1 MNKRKIG
8 ALLCGIFIA
17 NFIGSSATIT
27 VKAKDKVDDFKEEYV
42 NLALEKDIKVSSLE
56 SANSWKG
63 DKTVDGDYITEDS
76 RWSSGEV
83 TSTNPQWLA
92 VDLGDEYVIDHLN
105 IRWQNFAYATE
116 FKIQKSSDNKNWTD
130 ITVILTNPLGKN
142 EEDRNKV
149 NRIDLEKEETA
160 RYIRVLITKKNQW
173 KSVSIREFEVMG
185 YKLFKGNVAEG
196 KETKA
201 SAVEN
206 NNSNWGANKVV
217 DGDKTSDDSRWSS
230 PSMPV
235 IPTDDSHQ
243 WVYIDFG
250 KNLDIES
257 AKIHWYKKAFAEDY
271 SIEVSDDG
279 KKWREVKKVTHDS
292 GNDMNMVDEIN
303 FDNKENARY
312 LRVYIRERNA
322 NAYNNVS
329 IREIEVLGEEKI
341 VPDFTPSLEQIANGI
356 TSLPE
361 VTISDEMIKLP
372 EVPEG
377 FGIELKGSEFENV
390 ITHGGEIT
398 DSNIVDRDVSLL
410 FEIYK
415 EDEPEKTVEKSLT
428 LTVPEKTSLNEE
440 FFPKVDNGNKEPKV
454 IPSLQEWYGLEGN
467 FNLTEGSRILI
478 NDKNNVD
485 LMKVAKLFNESL
497 KDFKGIELEIVEVS
511 SDESVKEGDIYIE
524 SQLEDKYEVGKEG
537 YFTQVQ
543 DSIKIYSSYYT
554 GALYGT
560 TTLLQILW
568 QDENHSSIPCGVI
581 RDFPKYEVRG
591 AMLDVARMPMRM
603 EFLEDYSKILS
614 WYKINEFHIHLNDN
628 QWAPQGT
635 NFNKPE
641 NWDSVYNAF
650 RLESKNHPGL
660 KPSNDDLNDPYY
672 TQEEFVNLQKDAMNR
687 GMEVVPEIDTPAHS
701 LPFTKYNREK
711 GTPINS
717 EKYWF
722 DHIDIDNPEGAKF
735 IKGLFDEFLDEEN
748 PIFLGDTVHLG
759 IDEYDTRV
767 GDKFRKY
774 AADMSQYLI
783 DKGKTPRVWGSLK
796 PFGGETML
804 PKDTIIDVWS
814 LGWEDPK
821 AIIDEGYKLV
831 NVPQPYTYITP
842 SRWHKDFM
850 DTQYVYNN
858 WEPIQFNGNTS
869 LPLGEPNLLGGKM
882 AIWGDESMEGIV
894 EMDLHERLLPAV
906 ATIGEKTWRGNRED
920 KDYTEFMKTFNS
932 LDEGPNTEVSREVE
946 SKSDIVL
953 EYDFKTSDG
962 RDASGNSY
970 DGTIKN
976 GEVKEEES
984 NKYLG
989 LNGETVIETPLKAI
1003 TYPYTVSFD
1012 LKVEE
1017 LGNIMNIFS
1026 GYEGE
1031 LKVLEDGTLSI
1042 RRSFYEQNF
1051 DYKLQKDKWTNITL
1065 VGTFENL
1072 ALYVDG
1078 KFVQQLHS
1086 YRKHDNSIVSGQEFY
1101 TTFVLPLEKIGE
1113 RLKGGIDNIKLY
1125 NRVLSDEVIGGEKNS
1140 KVNLACGKDAYS
1152 SSNDLLYTNE
1162 WRAIDGNIKNEGSKW
1177 VSKNSD
1183 NQWLMVDLGKVT
1195 DINEVLVRWNNPAS
1209 EFSIEISE
1217 DGENWS
1223 KISSVTNNLENI
1235 NSIEFGKEKARYV
1248 RVNCTKRTNNSPYS
1262 ILELEV
1268 YGEQEKADSLQGDFN
1283 ENGKVDLGDL
1293 ALASK
1298 YYGKEKEEWD
1308 LDGDKIIGEYEINF
1322 ISEKVLG

>member
-1 MNKRKIG
+1 MNKKKIG

-27 VKAKDKVDDFKEEYV
+27 VKAKDKVNDLREEYV
-42 NLALEKDIKVSSLE
+42 NLALEKDVKVSGLE
-56 SANSWKG
+56 STNSWKG
-63 DKTVDGDYITEDS
+63 DKAVDGDYITEDS

-116 FKIQKSSDNKNWTD
+116 FKIQKSSDNENWTD
-130 ITVILTNPLGKN
+130 ITGTLTNPLGKN
-142 EEDRNKV
+142 EADRNKV
-149 NRIDLEKEETA
+149 NRIDLEKEETT

-173 KSVSIREFEVMG
+173 NSVSIREFEVMG

-206 NNSNWGANKVV
+206 NTNWGANKVV

-230 PSMPV
+230 PTMPV
-235 IPTDDSHQ
+235 TPNNDSHQ

-279 KKWREVKKVTHDS
+279 KEWREVKKVTHYS
-292 GNDMNMVDEIN
+292 GNNMNMIDEIN
-303 FDNKENARY
+303 FDNKEKARY

-329 IREIEVLGEEKI
+329 IREIEVWGEEKI

-377 FGIELKGSEFENV
+377 FGIKLKGSEFENV

-440 FFPKVDNGNKEPKV
+440 FFPKVDNGNGEPKV

-478 NDKNNVD
+478 NDKNNVN

-581 RDFPKYEVRG
+581 RDFPKYEIRG

-641 NWDSVYNAF
+641 NWDSVYSAF

-821 AIIDEGYKLV
+821 ARIDEGYKLV

-858 WEPIQFNGNTS
+858 WEPVQFNGNTS

-920 KDYTEFMKTFNS
+920 KDYTEFMKTFNF

-962 RDASGNSY
+962 RDTSGNAY

-976 GEVKEEES
+976 GEFKEEEA
-984 NKYLG
+984 NKYLS

-1017 LGNIMNIFS
+1017 LGNVMNIFS

-1051 DYKLQKDKWTNITL
+1051 DYKIQKDKWTNITL

-1078 KFVQQLHS
+1078 EFVQQLHS
-1086 YRKHDNSIVSGQEFY
+1086 NRKHDNSIVSGQEFY

-1113 RLKGGIDNIKLY
+1113 GLKGGIDNIKLY
-1125 NRVLSDEVIGGEKNS
+1125 NRVLSDEAIGGEKNS

-1162 WRAIDGNIKNEGSKW
+1162 WRATDGNIKNEGSKW

-1217 DGENWS
+1217 DGENWN
-1223 KISSVTNNLENI
+1223 KISSVTNNLEKI
-1235 NSIEFGKEKARYV
+1235 NSIEFGNEKARYV
-1248 RVNCTKRTNNSPYS
+1248 RVNCIKRTNNSPYS

-1268 YGEQEKADSLQGDFN
+1268 YGEQKKVESLQGDFN
-1283 ENGKVDLGDL
+1283 ENGNVDLGDL

-1308 LDGDKIIGEYEINF
+1308 LDGDKVIGEYEINF
-1322 ISEKVLG
+1322 ISERVLD

>member
-17 NFIGSSATIT
+17 NFIGSSVTIT

-42 NLALEKDIKVSSLE
+42 NLALEKDVKVSGLE

-63 DKTVDGDYITEDS
+63 DKAVDGDYITEDS

-116 FKIQKSSDNKNWTD
+116 FKVQKSSDNKNWTD
-130 ITVILTNPLGKN
+130 ITGILTNPLGKN
-142 EEDRNKV
+142 EADRNKV
-149 NRIDLEKEETA
+149 NRIDLENEETA

-230 PSMPV
+230 PTMPV
-235 IPTDDSHQ
+235 TPNNDSHQ

-279 KKWREVKKVTHDS
+279 KEWREVKKVTHDS
-292 GNDMNMVDEIN
+292 GNNMNMVDEIN

-361 VTISDEMIKLP
+361 VTVSDDMIKLP

-377 FGIELKGSEFENV
+377 FGIKLKGSEFENV

-428 LTVPEKTSLNEE
+428 LNVPEKTSLNDE

-454 IPSLQEWYGLEGN
+454 IPSLQEWYGLEGD

-485 LMKVAKLFNESL
+485 LMKVAKLFNESI

-660 KPSNDDLNDPYY
+660 KPSNDELNDPYY
-672 TQEEFVNLQKDAMNR
+672 TQEEFVNLQRDAMNR

-711 GTPINS
+711 ETPINS

-748 PIFLGDTVHLG
+748 PVFLGDTVHLG

-796 PFGGETML
+796 PFNGETML

-821 AIIDEGYKLV
+821 ARIDEGYKLV

-850 DTQYVYNN
+850 NTQYVYNN
-858 WEPIQFNGNTS
+858 WEPVQFDGNTS

-953 EYDFKTSDG
+953 EYYFKTSDG
-962 RDASGNSY
+962 RDTSGNAY
-970 DGTIKN
+970 NGTIKN
-976 GEVKEEES
+976 GEFKEEEA
-984 NKYLG
+984 NKYLS
-989 LNGETVIETPLKAI
+989 LNGETVLETPLKAI

-1017 LGNIMNIFS
+1017 LGNVMNIFS

-1078 KFVQQLHS
+1078 EFVQQLHS
-1086 YRKHDNSIVSGQEFY
+1086 NRKHDNSIVSGQEFY

-1113 RLKGGIDNIKLY
+1113 GLKGGIDNIKLY
-1125 NRVLSDEVIGGEKNS
+1125 NRVLSDEAIGGEKNS

-1162 WRAIDGNIKNEGSKW
+1162 WRATDGNIKNEGSKW

-1195 DINEVLVRWNNPAS
+1195 DINEVLVRWSNPAS

-1217 DGENWS
+1217 DGENWN
-1223 KISSVTNNLENI
+1223 KISSVTNNLEKI
-1235 NSIEFGKEKARYV
+1235 NSIEFGNEKARYV
-1248 RVNCTKRTNNSPYS
+1248 RVNCIKRTNNSPYS

-1268 YGEQEKADSLQGDFN
+1268 YGEQKKVESLQGDFN
-1283 ENGKVDLGDL
+1283 ENGNVDLGDL

-1308 LDGDKIIGEYEINF
+1308 LDGDKVIGEYEINF
-1322 ISEKVLG
+1322 ISERVLD

>member
-1 MNKRKIG
+1 MNKKKIG

-27 VKAKDKVDDFKEEYV
+27 VKAKDKVDDLKEEYV
-42 NLALEKDIKVSSLE
+42 NLALEKDVKVSGLE
-56 SANSWKG
+56 STNSWKG
-63 DKTVDGDYITEDS
+63 DKAVDGDYITEDS

-83 TSTNPQWLA
+83 TSTNSQWLS

-116 FKIQKSSDNKNWTD
+116 FKIQKSSDNENWTD
-130 ITVILTNPLGKN
+130 ITGTLTNPLGKN
-142 EEDRNKV
+142 EADRNKV
-149 NRIDLEKEETA
+149 NRIDLEKEETT

-173 KSVSIREFEVMG
+173 NSVSIREFEVMG

-206 NNSNWGANKVV
+206 NNTNWGANKVV

-230 PSMPV
+230 PTMPV
-235 IPTDDSHQ
+235 IPNNDSHQ

-279 KKWREVKKVTHDS
+279 KEWREIKKVTHDS
-292 GNDMNMVDEIN
+292 GNDMNIVDEIL

-329 IREIEVLGEEKI
+329 IREIEVWGEEKI

-377 FGIELKGSEFENV
+377 FGIKLKGSEFENV

-440 FFPKVDNGNKEPKV
+440 FFPKVDNGNGEPKV

-467 FNLTEGSRILI
+467 FNLTERSRILI

-581 RDFPKYEVRG
+581 RDFPKYEIRG

-641 NWDSVYNAF
+641 NWDSVYSAF

-821 AIIDEGYKLV
+821 ARIDEGYKLV

-858 WEPIQFNGNTS
+858 WEPVQFNGNTS

-962 RDASGNSY
+962 RDTSGNAY

-976 GEVKEEES
+976 GEFKEEEA
-984 NKYLG
+984 NKYLS

-1017 LGNIMNIFS
+1017 LGNVMNIFS

-1078 KFVQQLHS
+1078 EFVQQLHS
-1086 YRKHDNSIVSGQEFY
+1086 NRKHDNSIVSGQEFY

-1113 RLKGGIDNIKLY
+1113 GLKGGIDNIKLY
-1125 NRVLSDEVIGGEKNS
+1125 NRVLSDEAIGGEKNS

-1162 WRAIDGNIKNEGSKW
+1162 WRATDGNIKNEGSKW

-1195 DINEVLVRWNNPAS
+1195 DINEVLVRWSNPAS

-1217 DGENWS
+1217 DGENWN
-1223 KISSVTNNLENI
+1223 KISSVTNNLEKI
-1235 NSIEFGKEKARYV
+1235 NSIEFGNEKARYV
-1248 RVNCTKRTNNSPYS
+1248 RVNCIKRTNNSPYS

-1268 YGEQEKADSLQGDFN
+1268 YGEQEKADSLLGDFN

-1308 LDGDKIIGEYEINF
+1308 LDGDKVIGEYEINF
-1322 ISEKVLG
+1322 ISERVLD

>member
-1 MNKRKIG
+1 
-8 ALLCGIFIA
+8 
-17 NFIGSSATIT
+17 
-27 VKAKDKVDDFKEEYV
+27 
-42 NLALEKDIKVSSLE
+42 
-56 SANSWKG
+56 
-63 DKTVDGDYITEDS
+63 
-76 RWSSGEV
+76 
-83 TSTNPQWLA
+83 
-92 VDLGDEYVIDHLN
+92 
-105 IRWQNFAYATE
+105 
-116 FKIQKSSDNKNWTD
+116 
-130 ITVILTNPLGKN
+130 
-142 EEDRNKV
+142 
-149 NRIDLEKEETA
+149 
-160 RYIRVLITKKNQW
+160 
-173 KSVSIREFEVMG
+173 
-185 YKLFKGNVAEG
+185 
-196 KETKA
+196 
-201 SAVEN
+201 
-206 NNSNWGANKVV
+206 
-217 DGDKTSDDSRWSS
+217 
-230 PSMPV
+230 
-235 IPTDDSHQ
+235 
-243 WVYIDFG
+243 
-250 KNLDIES
+250 
-257 AKIHWYKKAFAEDY
+257 
-271 SIEVSDDG
+271 
-279 KKWREVKKVTHDS
+279 
-292 GNDMNMVDEIN
+292 
-303 FDNKENARY
+303 
-312 LRVYIRERNA
+312 
-322 NAYNNVS
+322 
-329 IREIEVLGEEKI
+329 
-341 VPDFTPSLEQIANGI
+341 
-356 TSLPE
+356 
-361 VTISDEMIKLP
+361 
-372 EVPEG
+372 
-377 FGIELKGSEFENV
+377 
-390 ITHGGEIT
+390 
-398 DSNIVDRDVSLL
+398 
-410 FEIYK
+410 
-415 EDEPEKTVEKSLT
+415 
-428 LTVPEKTSLNEE
+428 
-440 FFPKVDNGNKEPKV
+440 
-454 IPSLQEWYGLEGN
+454 
-467 FNLTEGSRILI
+467 
-478 NDKNNVD
+478 
-485 LMKVAKLFNESL
+485 
-497 KDFKGIELEIVEVS
+497 
-511 SDESVKEGDIYIE
+511 
-524 SQLEDKYEVGKEG
+524 
-537 YFTQVQ
+537 
-543 DSIKIYSSYYT
+543 
-554 GALYGT
+554 
-560 TTLLQILW
+560 
-568 QDENHSSIPCGVI
+568 
-581 RDFPKYEVRG
+581 
-591 AMLDVARMPMRM
+591 
-603 EFLEDYSKILS
+603 
-614 WYKINEFHIHLNDN
+614 
-628 QWAPQGT
+628 
-635 NFNKPE
+635 
-641 NWDSVYNAF
+641 
-650 RLESKNHPGL
+650 
-660 KPSNDDLNDPYY
+660 
-672 TQEEFVNLQKDAMNR
+672 
-687 GMEVVPEIDTPAHS
+687 
-701 LPFTKYNREK
+701 
-711 GTPINS
+711 
-717 EKYWF
+717 
-722 DHIDIDNPEGAKF
+722 
-735 IKGLFDEFLDEEN
+735 
-748 PIFLGDTVHLG
+748 
-759 IDEYDTRV
+759 
-767 GDKFRKY
+767 
-774 AADMSQYLI
+774 
-783 DKGKTPRVWGSLK
+783 
-796 PFGGETML
+796 
-804 PKDTIIDVWS
+804 
-814 LGWEDPK
+814 
-821 AIIDEGYKLV
+821 
-831 NVPQPYTYITP
+831 
-842 SRWHKDFM
+842 
-850 DTQYVYNN
+850 
-858 WEPIQFNGNTS
+858 
-869 LPLGEPNLLGGKM
+869 
-882 AIWGDESMEGIV
+882 
-894 EMDLHERLLPAV
+894 MDLHERLLPAV

-1113 RLKGGIDNIKLY
+1113 GLKGGIDNIKLY

-1248 RVNCTKRTNNSPYS
+1248 RVNCTKRTNNSQYS

>member
-1 MNKRKIG
+1 MNKKKIG

-27 VKAKDKVDDFKEEYV
+27 VKAKDKVDDLREEYV
-42 NLALEKDIKVSSLE
+42 NLALEKDVKVSGLE
-56 SANSWKG
+56 STNSWKG
-63 DKTVDGDYITEDS
+63 DKAVDGDYITEDS

-83 TSTNPQWLA
+83 TSTNPQWLS

-116 FKIQKSSDNKNWTD
+116 FKIQKSSDNENWTD
-130 ITVILTNPLGKN
+130 ITGTLTNPLGKN
-142 EEDRNKV
+142 EADRNKV
-149 NRIDLEKEETA
+149 NRIDLEKEETT

-173 KSVSIREFEVMG
+173 NSVSIREFEVMG

-206 NNSNWGANKVV
+206 NNTNWGANKVV

-230 PSMPV
+230 PTMPV
-235 IPTDDSHQ
+235 TPNNDSHQ

-279 KKWREVKKVTHDS
+279 KEWREVKKVTHNS
-292 GNDMNMVDEIN
+292 GNNMNMIDEIN

-329 IREIEVLGEEKI
+329 IREIEVWGEEKI

-377 FGIELKGSEFENV
+377 FGIKLKGSEFENV

-440 FFPKVDNGNKEPKV
+440 FFPKVDNGNGEPKV

-467 FNLTEGSRILI
+467 FNLTERSRILI

-581 RDFPKYEVRG
+581 RDFPKYEIRG

-641 NWDSVYNAF
+641 NWDSVYSAF

-748 PIFLGDTVHLG
+748 PIFLGDIVHLG

-821 AIIDEGYKLV
+821 ARIDEGYKLV

-858 WEPIQFNGNTS
+858 WEPVQFNGNTS

-962 RDASGNSY
+962 RDTSGNAY

-976 GEVKEEES
+976 GEFKEEEA
-984 NKYLG
+984 NKYLS

-1017 LGNIMNIFS
+1017 LGNVMNIFS

-1051 DYKLQKDKWTNITL
+1051 DYKIQKDKWTNITL

-1078 KFVQQLHS
+1078 EFVQQLHS
-1086 YRKHDNSIVSGQEFY
+1086 YRKHDNSIISGQEFY
-1101 TTFVLPLEKIGE
+1101 ITFVLPLEKIGE
-1113 RLKGGIDNIKLY
+1113 GLKGGIDNIKLY
-1125 NRVLSDEVIGGEKNS
+1125 NRVLSDEAIGGEKNS

-1162 WRAIDGNIKNEGSKW
+1162 WRATDGNIKNEGSKW

-1217 DGENWS
+1217 DGENWN
-1223 KISSVTNNLENI
+1223 KISSVTNNLEKI
-1235 NSIEFGKEKARYV
+1235 NSIEFGNEKARYV
-1248 RVNCTKRTNNSPYS
+1248 RVNCIKRTNNSPYS

-1268 YGEQEKADSLQGDFN
+1268 YGEQKKVESLQGDFN
-1283 ENGKVDLGDL
+1283 ENGNVDLGDL

-1308 LDGDKIIGEYEINF
+1308 LDGDKVIGEYEINF
-1322 ISEKVLG
+1322 ISERVLD

>member
-1 MNKRKIG
+1 MNKKKIG

-27 VKAKDKVDDFKEEYV
+27 VKAKDKVDDLKEEYV
-42 NLALEKDIKVSSLE
+42 NLALEKDVKVSDLE

-63 DKTVDGDYITEDS
+63 DKAVDGDYITEDS
-76 RWSSGEV
+76 RWSSGTV
-83 TSTNPQWLA
+83 TSTNPQWLS

-116 FKIQKSSDNKNWTD
+116 FKIQKSSDNENWTD
-130 ITVILTNPLGKN
+130 ITGTLTNPLGKN
-142 EEDRNKV
+142 EADRNKV
-149 NRIDLEKEETA
+149 NRIDLEKEETT

-173 KSVSIREFEVMG
+173 NSVSIREFEVMG

-206 NNSNWGANKVV
+206 NNTNWGANKVV

-230 PSMPV
+230 PTMPV
-235 IPTDDSHQ
+235 TPNNDSHQ

-279 KKWREVKKVTHDS
+279 KEWREVKKVTHDS
-292 GNDMNMVDEIN
+292 GNNMNMVDEIN

-377 FGIELKGSEFENV
+377 FGIKLKGSEFENV

-440 FFPKVDNGNKEPKV
+440 FFPKVDNGNGEPKV

-478 NDKNNVD
+478 NDKNNVN

-581 RDFPKYEVRG
+581 RDFPKYEIRG

-641 NWDSVYNAF
+641 NWDSVYSAF

-821 AIIDEGYKLV
+821 ARIDEGYKLV

-858 WEPIQFNGNTS
+858 WEPVQFNGNTS

-962 RDASGNSY
+962 RDTSGNAY

-976 GEVKEEES
+976 GEFKEEEA
-984 NKYLG
+984 NKYLS

-1017 LGNIMNIFS
+1017 LGNVMNIFS

-1078 KFVQQLHS
+1078 EFVQQLHS
-1086 YRKHDNSIVSGQEFY
+1086 NRKHDNSIVSGQEFY

-1113 RLKGGIDNIKLY
+1113 GLKGGIDNIKLY
-1125 NRVLSDEVIGGEKNS
+1125 NRVLSDEAIGGEKNS

-1162 WRAIDGNIKNEGSKW
+1162 WRATDGNIKNEGSKW

-1195 DINEVLVRWNNPAS
+1195 DINEVLVRWSNPAS

-1217 DGENWS
+1217 DGENWN
-1223 KISSVTNNLENI
+1223 KISSVTNNLEKI
-1235 NSIEFGKEKARYV
+1235 NSIEFGNEKARYV
-1248 RVNCTKRTNNSPYS
+1248 RVNCIKRTNNSPYS

-1268 YGEQEKADSLQGDFN
+1268 YGEQKKVESLQGDFN
-1283 ENGKVDLGDL
+1283 ENGNVDLGDL

-1308 LDGDKIIGEYEINF
+1308 LDGDKVIGEYEINF
-1322 ISEKVLG
+1322 ISERVLD

>member
-1 MNKRKIG
+1 
-8 ALLCGIFIA
+8 
-17 NFIGSSATIT
+17 
-27 VKAKDKVDDFKEEYV
+27 
-42 NLALEKDIKVSSLE
+42 
-56 SANSWKG
+56 
-63 DKTVDGDYITEDS
+63 
-76 RWSSGEV
+76 
-83 TSTNPQWLA
+83 
-92 VDLGDEYVIDHLN
+92 
-105 IRWQNFAYATE
+105 
-116 FKIQKSSDNKNWTD
+116 
-130 ITVILTNPLGKN
+130 
-142 EEDRNKV
+142 
-149 NRIDLEKEETA
+149 
-160 RYIRVLITKKNQW
+160 
-173 KSVSIREFEVMG
+173 
-185 YKLFKGNVAEG
+185 
-196 KETKA
+196 
-201 SAVEN
+201 
-206 NNSNWGANKVV
+206 
-217 DGDKTSDDSRWSS
+217 
-230 PSMPV
+230 
-235 IPTDDSHQ
+235 
-243 WVYIDFG
+243 
-250 KNLDIES
+250 
-257 AKIHWYKKAFAEDY
+257 
-271 SIEVSDDG
+271 
-279 KKWREVKKVTHDS
+279 
-292 GNDMNMVDEIN
+292 
-303 FDNKENARY
+303 
-312 LRVYIRERNA
+312 
-322 NAYNNVS
+322 
-329 IREIEVLGEEKI
+329 
-341 VPDFTPSLEQIANGI
+341 
-356 TSLPE
+356 
-361 VTISDEMIKLP
+361 
-372 EVPEG
+372 
-377 FGIELKGSEFENV
+377 
-390 ITHGGEIT
+390 
-398 DSNIVDRDVSLL
+398 
-410 FEIYK
+410 
-415 EDEPEKTVEKSLT
+415 
-428 LTVPEKTSLNEE
+428 
-440 FFPKVDNGNKEPKV
+440 
-454 IPSLQEWYGLEGN
+454 
-467 FNLTEGSRILI
+467 
-478 NDKNNVD
+478 
-485 LMKVAKLFNESL
+485 
-497 KDFKGIELEIVEVS
+497 
-511 SDESVKEGDIYIE
+511 
-524 SQLEDKYEVGKEG
+524 
-537 YFTQVQ
+537 
-543 DSIKIYSSYYT
+543 
-554 GALYGT
+554 
-560 TTLLQILW
+560 
-568 QDENHSSIPCGVI
+568 
-581 RDFPKYEVRG
+581 
-591 AMLDVARMPMRM
+591 
-603 EFLEDYSKILS
+603 
-614 WYKINEFHIHLNDN
+614 
-628 QWAPQGT
+628 
-635 NFNKPE
+635 
-641 NWDSVYNAF
+641 
-650 RLESKNHPGL
+650 
-660 KPSNDDLNDPYY
+660 
-672 TQEEFVNLQKDAMNR
+672 
-687 GMEVVPEIDTPAHS
+687 
-701 LPFTKYNREK
+701 
-711 GTPINS
+711 
-717 EKYWF
+717 
-722 DHIDIDNPEGAKF
+722 
-735 IKGLFDEFLDEEN
+735 
-748 PIFLGDTVHLG
+748 
-759 IDEYDTRV
+759 
-767 GDKFRKY
+767 
-774 AADMSQYLI
+774 
-783 DKGKTPRVWGSLK
+783 
-796 PFGGETML
+796 ML

-821 AIIDEGYKLV
+821 ARINEGYKLV

-858 WEPIQFNGNTS
+858 WEPVQFNGNTS

-946 SKSDIVL
+946 SKSDVVL

-962 RDASGNSY
+962 LDASGNSY

-1017 LGNIMNIFS
+1017 LGNVMNIFS

-1113 RLKGGIDNIKLY
+1113 GLKGGIDNIKLY
-1125 NRVLSDEVIGGEKNS
+1125 NRVLSDEAIGGEKNS

-1162 WRAIDGNIKNEGSKW
+1162 WRAVDGNIKNEGSKW

-1283 ENGKVDLGDL
+1283 ENGKIDLGDL

-1308 LDGDKIIGEYEINF
+1308 LEGDKVIGEYEINF
-1322 ISEKVLG
+1322 ISERVLG

>member
-1 MNKRKIG
+1 MNKKRLG
-8 ALLCGIFIA
+8 AILCGIFIA
-17 NFIGSSATIT
+17 NFIGSSITIS
-27 VKAKDKVDDFKEEYV
+27 VKANEKIDILNEEYV
-42 NLALEKDIKVSSLE
+42 NLALGKDVNASGLEVSD
-56 SANSWKG
+56 NWKG
-63 DKTVDGDYITEDS
+63 DKAVDGDYITEDS
-76 RWSSGEV
+76 RWSSGEI
-83 TSTNPQWLA
+83 TSTNPQWLT
-92 VDLGDEYVIDHLN
+92 VDLGDEYVIDHIN

-116 FKIQKSSDNKNWTD
+116 FKIQKSLDNEKWSD
-130 ITVILTNPLGKN
+130 ITENLTNPLGKN
-142 EEDRNKV
+142 EVDKNKI
-149 NRIDLEKEETA
+149 NTIDLKDEEIA
-160 RYIRVLITKKNQW
+160 RYVRIFITKRNQW
-173 KSVSIREFEVMG
+173 KSVSIREFEIMG
-185 YKLFKGNVAEG
+185 YKIFKGNVAKG
-196 KETKA
+196 KEVKA

-206 NNSNWGANKVV
+206 NNTNWIANKVV
-217 DGDKTSDDSRWSS
+217 DGDKESDDSRWAS

-235 IPTDDSHQ
+235 NSTDDSHH
-243 WVYIDFG
+243 WVNIDFG

-257 AKIHWYKKAFAEDY
+257 TKIYWYKKAFAEDY

-279 KKWREVKKVTHDS
+279 ESWREVKRVNHNS
-292 GNDMNMVDEIN
+292 GNNMNMIDEIV
-303 FDNKENARY
+303 FDNKESARY
-312 LRVYIRERNA
+312 LRVYIRKRNA

-329 IREIEVLGEEKI
+329 IREIEVFGEEKI
-341 VPDFTPSLEQIANGI
+341 VPDFGPSLEEVANEI

-361 VTISDEMIKLP
+361 VTISDDTIKLP
-372 EVPEG
+372 EVPNG
-377 FGIELKGSEFENV
+377 FGIKLKGSEFENV
-390 ITHGGEIT
+390 ITHEGDIT

-415 EDEPEKTVEKSLT
+415 DGNQEKTIEKSLI
-428 LTVPEKTSLNEE
+428 LNVPEKTSLNEE
-440 FFPKVDNGNKEPKV
+440 LFPNVENNNKEPNV
-454 IPSLQEWYGLEGN
+454 IPSLQEWHGLEGD
-467 FNLTEGSRILI
+467 FTLTEESRILI
-478 NDKNNVD
+478 NDKNNVN
-485 LMKVAKLFNESL
+485 LMKVAMQFNESL
-497 KDFKGIELEIVEVS
+497 KDFNGIQLDIVEVE
-511 SDESVKEGDIYIE
+511 SDKDVKDGDIYIE
-524 SQLEDKYEVGKEG
+524 SQLEDQYEVGKEG

-581 RDFPKYEVRG
+581 RDFPKYEIRG
-591 AMLDVARMPMRM
+591 AMLDVARIPMRM
-603 EFLEDYSKILS
+603 EFLEDYTKILS

-660 KPSNDDLNDPYY
+660 KPSNNDLNDPYY
-672 TQEEFVNLQKDAMNR
+672 TQDEFLNLQLNAMDR

-711 GTPINS
+711 ETPINS
-717 EKYWF
+717 ENYWF
-722 DHIDIDNPEGAKF
+722 DHIDIDNPEGANF
-735 IKGLFDEFLDEEN
+735 IKGLFDEFLNKEN
-748 PIFLGDTVHLG
+748 PVFLGDTIHLG

-774 AADMSQYLI
+774 AANMSQYLI
-783 DKGKTPRVWGSLK
+783 DNGKIPRVWGSLK
-796 PFGGETML
+796 PFSGETTL
-804 PKDTIIDVWS
+804 PKETIIDVWS

-821 AIIDEGYKLV
+821 ARIDEGYKLV

-858 WEPIQFNGNTS
+858 WEPVQFNGNVS

-882 AIWGDESMEGIV
+882 ALWGDESMEGIV

-906 ATIGEKTWRGNRED
+906 ATISEKTWRGNRED
-920 KDYTEFMKTFNS
+920 RDYTEFMQTFNS
-932 LDEGPNTEVSREVE
+932 LDEGPNTEVSREVR
-946 SKSDIVL
+946 SNSDLVL
-953 EYDFKTSDG
+953 NYDFEELNAKDN
-962 RDASGNSY
+962 SGNSY
-970 DGTIKN
+970 DGIIKK
-976 GEVKEEES
+976 GEFKSGNS

-1012 LKVEE
+1012 INVEK
-1017 LGNIMNIFS
+1017 LGNAMNIFS

-1051 DYKLQKDKWTNITL
+1051 NYKLKENKWTNITL

-1072 ALYVDG
+1072 ALYIDG
-1078 KFVQQLHS
+1078 KFIEQLHS
-1086 YRKHDNSIVSGQEFY
+1086 YRKHDNSIISGQEFY

-1113 RLKGGIDNIKLY
+1113 GLNGGIDNIKLY
-1125 NRVLSDEVIGGEKNS
+1125 NRVLSDESIGGEKES

-1162 WRAIDGNIKNEGSKW
+1162 WRATDGNIKNEGSKW

-1183 NQWLMVDLGKVT
+1183 NQWLMVDLGKPT
-1195 DINEVLVRWNNPAS
+1195 NINEVSIIWSNPAS
-1209 EFSIEISE
+1209 DFSIEISE
-1217 DGENWS
+1217 DGESWN
-1223 KISSVTNNLENI
+1223 KVSSTTNNLQKITN
-1235 NSIEFGKEKARYV
+1235 IEFGSEKARYV
-1248 RVNCTKRTNNSPYS
+1248 RLNCLRRTNNSAYS
-1262 ILELEV
+1262 VIEIQV
-1268 YGEQEKADSLQGDFN
+1268 FGEEKSNILQGDFN
-1283 ENGKVDLGDL
+1283 ENGIIDLGDL

-1298 YYGKEKEEWD
+1298 YFGKEKEEWD
-1308 LDGDKIIGEYEINF
+1308 IDGDKLISEYEINF

>member
-1 MNKRKIG
+1 MNKKKIG

-27 VKAKDKVDDFKEEYV
+27 VKAKDKVDDLREEYV
-42 NLALEKDIKVSSLE
+42 NLALEKDVKVSGLE
-56 SANSWKG
+56 STNSWKG
-63 DKTVDGDYITEDS
+63 DKAVDGDYITEDS

-83 TSTNPQWLA
+83 TSTNPQWLS
-92 VDLGDEYVIDHLN
+92 VDLGEEYVIDHLN

-116 FKIQKSSDNKNWTD
+116 FKIQKSSDNENWTD
-130 ITVILTNPLGKN
+130 ITGTLTNPLGKN
-142 EEDRNKV
+142 EADRNKV
-149 NRIDLEKEETA
+149 NRIDLEKEETT

-173 KSVSIREFEVMG
+173 NSVSIREFEVMG

-206 NNSNWGANKVV
+206 NNTNWGANKVV

-230 PSMPV
+230 PTMPV
-235 IPTDDSHQ
+235 TPNNDSHQ

-279 KKWREVKKVTHDS
+279 KEWREVKKVTHNS
-292 GNDMNMVDEIN
+292 GNNMNMIDEIN

-329 IREIEVLGEEKI
+329 IREIEVWGEEKI

-377 FGIELKGSEFENV
+377 FGIKLKGSEFENV

-428 LTVPEKTSLNEE
+428 LTVPEKTSLNDE
-440 FFPKVDNGNKEPKV
+440 FFPKVDNGNGEPKV

-478 NDKNNVD
+478 NDKNNVN

-511 SDESVKEGDIYIE
+511 SDESVKEGDIYME

-581 RDFPKYEVRG
+581 RDFPKYEIRG

-641 NWDSVYNAF
+641 NWDSVYSAF

-821 AIIDEGYKLV
+821 ARIDEGYKLV

-858 WEPIQFNGNTS
+858 WEPVQFNGNTS

-962 RDASGNSY
+962 RDTSGNAY

-976 GEVKEEES
+976 GEFKEEEA
-984 NKYLG
+984 NKYLS

-1017 LGNIMNIFS
+1017 LGNVMNIFS

-1078 KFVQQLHS
+1078 EFVQQLHS
-1086 YRKHDNSIVSGQEFY
+1086 NRKHDNSIISGQEFY
-1101 TTFVLPLEKIGE
+1101 TTFILPLEKIGE
-1113 RLKGGIDNIKLY
+1113 GLKGGIDNIKLY
-1125 NRVLSDEVIGGEKNS
+1125 NRVLSDEAIGGEKNS

-1162 WRAIDGNIKNEGSKW
+1162 WRATDGNIKNEGSKW

-1195 DINEVLVRWNNPAS
+1195 DINEVLVRWSNPAS

-1217 DGENWS
+1217 DGENWN
-1223 KISSVTNNLENI
+1223 KISSVTNNLEKI
-1235 NSIEFGKEKARYV
+1235 NSIEFGNEKARYV
-1248 RVNCTKRTNNSPYS
+1248 RVNCIKRTNNSPYS

-1268 YGEQEKADSLQGDFN
+1268 YGEQEKADSLLGDFN

-1308 LDGDKIIGEYEINF
+1308 LDGDKVIGEYEINF
-1322 ISEKVLG
+1322 ISERVLD

>member
-1 MNKRKIG
+1 MNKKKIG

-27 VKAKDKVDDFKEEYV
+27 VKAKDKVNDLREEYV
-42 NLALEKDIKVSSLE
+42 NLALEKDVKVSGLE
-56 SANSWKG
+56 STNSWKG
-63 DKTVDGDYITEDS
+63 DKAVDGDYITEDS

-116 FKIQKSSDNKNWTD
+116 FKIQKSSDNENWTD
-130 ITVILTNPLGKN
+130 ITGTLTNPLGKN
-142 EEDRNKV
+142 EADRNKV
-149 NRIDLEKEETA
+149 NRIDLEKEETT

-173 KSVSIREFEVMG
+173 NSVSIREFEVMG

-206 NNSNWGANKVV
+206 NNTNWGANKVV

-230 PSMPV
+230 PTMPV
-235 IPTDDSHQ
+235 IPNNDSHQ

-250 KNLDIES
+250 KSLDIES

-279 KKWREVKKVTHDS
+279 KEWREVKKVTHNS
-292 GNDMNMVDEIN
+292 GNNMNMIDEIN

-329 IREIEVLGEEKI
+329 IREIEVWGEEKI

-377 FGIELKGSEFENV
+377 FGIKLKGSEFENV

-410 FEIYK
+410 FEICK

-660 KPSNDDLNDPYY
+660 KPSNDELNDPYY
-672 TQEEFVNLQKDAMNR
+672 TQEEFVNLQRDAMNR

-748 PIFLGDTVHLG
+748 PVFLGDTVHLG

-821 AIIDEGYKLV
+821 ARIDEGYKLV

-858 WEPIQFNGNTS
+858 WEPVQFNGNTS

-962 RDASGNSY
+962 RDTSGNAY

-976 GEVKEEES
+976 GEFKEEEA
-984 NKYLG
+984 NKYLS

-1017 LGNIMNIFS
+1017 LGNVMNIFS

-1078 KFVQQLHS
+1078 EFVQQLHS
-1086 YRKHDNSIVSGQEFY
+1086 NRKHDNSIVSGQEFY

-1113 RLKGGIDNIKLY
+1113 GLKGGIDNIKLY
-1125 NRVLSDEVIGGEKNS
+1125 NRVLSDEAIGGEKNS

-1162 WRAIDGNIKNEGSKW
+1162 WRATDGNIKNEGSKW

-1195 DINEVLVRWNNPAS
+1195 DINEVLVRWSNPAS

-1217 DGENWS
+1217 DGENWN
-1223 KISSVTNNLENI
+1223 KISSVTNNLEKI
-1235 NSIEFGKEKARYV
+1235 NSIEFGNEKARYV
-1248 RVNCTKRTNNSPYS
+1248 RVNCIKRTNNSPYS

-1268 YGEQEKADSLQGDFN
+1268 YGEQKKVESLQGDFN
-1283 ENGKVDLGDL
+1283 ENGNVDLGDL

-1308 LDGDKIIGEYEINF
+1308 LDGDKVIGEYEINF
-1322 ISEKVLG
+1322 ISERVLD

>member
-1 MNKRKIG
+1 MNKKKIG

-27 VKAKDKVDDFKEEYV
+27 VKAKDKVDDLREEYV
-42 NLALEKDIKVSSLE
+42 NLALGKDVKVSGLE
-56 SANSWKG
+56 STNSWKG
-63 DKTVDGDYITEDS
+63 DKAVDGDYITEDS

-83 TSTNPQWLA
+83 TSTNPQWLS

-116 FKIQKSSDNKNWTD
+116 FKIQKSSDNENWTD
-130 ITVILTNPLGKN
+130 ITGTLTNPLGKN
-142 EEDRNKV
+142 EADRNKV
-149 NRIDLEKEETA
+149 NRIDLEKEETT
-160 RYIRVLITKKNQW
+160 RCIRVLITKKNQW
-173 KSVSIREFEVMG
+173 NSVSIREFEVMG

-206 NNSNWGANKVV
+206 NNTNWGANKVV

-230 PSMPV
+230 PTMPV
-235 IPTDDSHQ
+235 IPNNDSHQ

-250 KNLDIES
+250 KSLDIES

-279 KKWREVKKVTHDS
+279 KEWREVKKVTHNS
-292 GNDMNMVDEIN
+292 GNNMNMIDEIN

-329 IREIEVLGEEKI
+329 IREIEVWGEEKI

-377 FGIELKGSEFENV
+377 FGIKLKGSEFENV

-428 LTVPEKTSLNEE
+428 LTVPEKTSLNDE
-440 FFPKVDNGNKEPKV
+440 FFPKVDNGNGEPKV

-478 NDKNNVD
+478 NDKNNVN

-581 RDFPKYEVRG
+581 RDFPKYEIRG

-641 NWDSVYNAF
+641 NWDSVYSAF

-748 PIFLGDTVHLG
+748 PIFLGDIVHLG

-821 AIIDEGYKLV
+821 ARIDEGYKLV

-858 WEPIQFNGNTS
+858 WEPVQFNGNTS

-962 RDASGNSY
+962 RDTSGNAY

-976 GEVKEEES
+976 GEFKEEEA
-984 NKYLG
+984 NKYLS

-1017 LGNIMNIFS
+1017 LGNVMNIFS

-1051 DYKLQKDKWTNITL
+1051 DYKIQKDKWTNITL

-1078 KFVQQLHS
+1078 EFVQQLHS
-1086 YRKHDNSIVSGQEFY
+1086 NRKHDNSIVSGQEFY

-1113 RLKGGIDNIKLY
+1113 GLKGGIDNIKLY
-1125 NRVLSDEVIGGEKNS
+1125 NRVLSDEAIGGEKNS

-1162 WRAIDGNIKNEGSKW
+1162 WRATDGNIKNEGSKW

-1195 DINEVLVRWNNPAS
+1195 DINEVLVRWSNPAS

-1217 DGENWS
+1217 DGENWN
-1223 KISSVTNNLENI
+1223 KISSVTNNLEKI
-1235 NSIEFGKEKARYV
+1235 NSIEFGNEKARYV
-1248 RVNCTKRTNNSPYS
+1248 RVNCIKRTNNSPYS

-1268 YGEQEKADSLQGDFN
+1268 YGEQEKADSLLGDFN

-1308 LDGDKIIGEYEINF
+1308 LDGDKVIGEYEINF
-1322 ISEKVLG
+1322 ISERVLD

>member
-1 MNKRKIG
+1 MNKKKIG

-27 VKAKDKVDDFKEEYV
+27 VKAKDKVDDLREEYV
-42 NLALEKDIKVSSLE
+42 NLALEKDVKVSGLE
-56 SANSWKG
+56 STNSWKG
-63 DKTVDGDYITEDS
+63 DKAVDGDYITEDS

-83 TSTNPQWLA
+83 TSTNPQWLS

-116 FKIQKSSDNKNWTD
+116 FKIQKSSDNENWTD
-130 ITVILTNPLGKN
+130 ITGTLTNPLGKN
-142 EEDRNKV
+142 EADRNKV
-149 NRIDLEKEETA
+149 NRIDLEKEETT

-173 KSVSIREFEVMG
+173 NSVSIREFEVMG

-206 NNSNWGANKVV
+206 NNTNWGANKVV

-230 PSMPV
+230 PTMPV
-235 IPTDDSHQ
+235 IPNNDSHQ

-250 KNLDIES
+250 KSLDIES

-279 KKWREVKKVTHDS
+279 KEWREVKKVTHNS
-292 GNDMNMVDEIN
+292 GNNMNMIDEIN

-329 IREIEVLGEEKI
+329 IREIEVWGEEKI

-377 FGIELKGSEFENV
+377 FGIKLKGSEFENV

-428 LTVPEKTSLNEE
+428 LTVPEKTSLNDE
-440 FFPKVDNGNKEPKV
+440 FFPKVDNGNGEPKV

-478 NDKNNVD
+478 NDKNNVN

-581 RDFPKYEVRG
+581 RDFPKYEIRG

-641 NWDSVYNAF
+641 NWDSVYSAF

-821 AIIDEGYKLV
+821 ARIDEGYKLV

-858 WEPIQFNGNTS
+858 WEPVQFNGNTS

-962 RDASGNSY
+962 RDTSGNAY

-976 GEVKEEES
+976 GEFKEEEA
-984 NKYLG
+984 NKYLS

-1017 LGNIMNIFS
+1017 LGNVMNIFS

-1051 DYKLQKDKWTNITL
+1051 DYKIQKDKWTNITL

-1078 KFVQQLHS
+1078 EFVQQLHS
-1086 YRKHDNSIVSGQEFY
+1086 NRKHDNSIISGQEFY

-1113 RLKGGIDNIKLY
+1113 GLKGGIDNIKLY
-1125 NRVLSDEVIGGEKNS
+1125 NRVLYDEAIGGEKNS

-1162 WRAIDGNIKNEGSKW
+1162 WRATDGNIKNEGSKW

-1195 DINEVLVRWNNPAS
+1195 DINEVLVRWSNPAS

-1217 DGENWS
+1217 DGENWN
-1223 KISSVTNNLENI
+1223 KISSVTNNLEKI
-1235 NSIEFGKEKARYV
+1235 NSIEFGNEKARYV
-1248 RVNCTKRTNNSPYS
+1248 RVNCIKRTNNSPYS

-1268 YGEQEKADSLQGDFN
+1268 YGEQKKVESLQGDFN
-1283 ENGKVDLGDL
+1283 ENGNVDLGDL

-1308 LDGDKIIGEYEINF
+1308 LDGDKVIGEYEINF
-1322 ISEKVLG
+1322 ISERVLD

>member
-1 MNKRKIG
+1 MNKKKIG

-27 VKAKDKVDDFKEEYV
+27 VKAKDKVNDLREEYV
-42 NLALEKDIKVSSLE
+42 NLALEKDVKVSSLE
-56 SANSWKG
+56 YANSWKG
-63 DKTVDGDYITEDS
+63 DKAVDGDYITEDS

-130 ITVILTNPLGKN
+130 ITGTLTNPLGKN

-149 NRIDLEKEETA
+149 NRIDLENEETA

-206 NNSNWGANKVV
+206 NNTNWGANKVV

-230 PSMPV
+230 PTMLVTPNN
-235 IPTDDSHQ
+235 DSHQ

-279 KKWREVKKVTHDS
+279 KEWREVKKVTHDS
-292 GNDMNMVDEIN
+292 GNDMNIVDEIL

-341 VPDFTPSLEQIANGI
+341 VPDFTPSLEQVANGI

-361 VTISDEMIKLP
+361 VTVSDDMIKLP

-377 FGIELKGSEFENV
+377 FGIKLKGSEFENV

-410 FEIYK
+410 FEIHK

-497 KDFKGIELEIVEVS
+497 KDFKGIELEIVEFS

-554 GALYGT
+554 GVLYGT

-591 AMLDVARMPMRM
+591 AMLDVARMPMGM

-641 NWDSVYNAF
+641 NWDSVYSAF

-660 KPSNDDLNDPYY
+660 KPSNDELNDPYY
-672 TQEEFVNLQKDAMNR
+672 TQEEFMNLQKDAMNR

-821 AIIDEGYKLV
+821 ARIDEGYKLV

-858 WEPIQFNGNTS
+858 WEPVQFNGNTS

-920 KDYTEFMKTFNS
+920 KDYTEFMKTFNF

-962 RDASGNSY
+962 RDTSGNAY

-976 GEVKEEES
+976 GEFKEEEA
-984 NKYLG
+984 NKYLS

-1017 LGNIMNIFS
+1017 LGNVMNIFS

-1051 DYKLQKDKWTNITL
+1051 DYKIQKDKWTNITL

-1078 KFVQQLHS
+1078 EFVQQLHS
-1086 YRKHDNSIVSGQEFY
+1086 NRKHDNSIISGQEFY

-1113 RLKGGIDNIKLY
+1113 GLKGGIDNIKLY
-1125 NRVLSDEVIGGEKNS
+1125 NRVLSDEAIGGEKNS

-1162 WRAIDGNIKNEGSKW
+1162 WRATDGNIKNEGSKW

-1217 DGENWS
+1217 DGENWN
-1223 KISSVTNNLENI
+1223 KISSVTNNLEKI
-1235 NSIEFGKEKARYV
+1235 NSIEFGNEKARYV
-1248 RVNCTKRTNNSPYS
+1248 RVNCIKRTNNSPYS

-1268 YGEQEKADSLQGDFN
+1268 YGEQKKVESLQGDFN
-1283 ENGKVDLGDL
+1283 ENGNVDLGDL

-1308 LDGDKIIGEYEINF
+1308 LDGDKVIGEYEINF
-1322 ISEKVLG
+1322 ISERVLD

>member
-1 MNKRKIG
+1 MNKKKIG

-27 VKAKDKVDDFKEEYV
+27 VKAKDKVDDLREEYV
-42 NLALEKDIKVSSLE
+42 NLALEKDVKVSGLE
-56 SANSWKG
+56 STNSWKG
-63 DKTVDGDYITEDS
+63 DKAVDGDYITEDS

-83 TSTNPQWLA
+83 TSTNPQWLS

-116 FKIQKSSDNKNWTD
+116 FKIQKSSDNENWTD
-130 ITVILTNPLGKN
+130 ITGTLTNPLGKN
-142 EEDRNKV
+142 EADRNKV
-149 NRIDLEKEETA
+149 NRIDLEKEETT

-173 KSVSIREFEVMG
+173 NSVSIREFEVMG

-206 NNSNWGANKVV
+206 NNTNWGANKVV

-230 PSMPV
+230 PTMPV
-235 IPTDDSHQ
+235 IPNNDSHQ

-250 KNLDIES
+250 KSLDIES

-279 KKWREVKKVTHDS
+279 KEWREVKKVTHDS
-292 GNDMNMVDEIN
+292 GNNMNMVDEIN

-377 FGIELKGSEFENV
+377 FGIKLKGSEFENV

-440 FFPKVDNGNKEPKV
+440 FFLKVDNGNGEPKV

-581 RDFPKYEVRG
+581 RDFPKYEIRG

-641 NWDSVYNAF
+641 NWDSVYSAF

-821 AIIDEGYKLV
+821 ARIDEGYKLV

-858 WEPIQFNGNTS
+858 WEPVQFNGNTS

-962 RDASGNSY
+962 RDTSGNAY

-976 GEVKEEES
+976 GEFKEEA
-984 NKYLG
+984 NKYLS

-1017 LGNIMNIFS
+1017 LGNVMNIFS

-1051 DYKLQKDKWTNITL
+1051 DYKIQKDKWTNITL

-1078 KFVQQLHS
+1078 EFVQQLHS
-1086 YRKHDNSIVSGQEFY
+1086 NRKHDNSIISGQEFY

-1113 RLKGGIDNIKLY
+1113 GLKGGIDNIKLY
-1125 NRVLSDEVIGGEKNS
+1125 NRVLSDEAIGGEKNS

-1162 WRAIDGNIKNEGSKW
+1162 WRATDGNIKNEGSKW

-1217 DGENWS
+1217 DGENWN
-1223 KISSVTNNLENI
+1223 KISSVTNNLEKI
-1235 NSIEFGKEKARYV
+1235 NSIEFGNEKARYV
-1248 RVNCTKRTNNSPYS
+1248 RVNCIKRTNNSPYS

-1268 YGEQEKADSLQGDFN
+1268 YGEQKKVESLQGDFN
-1283 ENGKVDLGDL
+1283 ENGNVDLGDL

-1308 LDGDKIIGEYEINF
+1308 LDGDKVIGEYEINF
-1322 ISEKVLG
+1322 ISERVLD

>member
-42 NLALEKDIKVSSLE
+42 NLALEKDVKVSSLE

-63 DKTVDGDYITEDS
+63 DKAVDGDYITEDS

-130 ITVILTNPLGKN
+130 ITGTLTNPLGKN

-235 IPTDDSHQ
+235 IPTDDSNQ

-279 KKWREVKKVTHDS
+279 KKWREVKNVTHDS
-292 GNDMNMVDEIN
+292 GNDMNIVDEIN

-361 VTISDEMIKLP
+361 VTISDDMIKLP

-377 FGIELKGSEFENV
+377 FGIKLKGSEFENV

-660 KPSNDDLNDPYY
+660 KPSNDELNDPYY

-735 IKGLFDEFLDEEN
+735 IKELFDEFLDEEN

-962 RDASGNSY
+962 LDASGNSY

-1017 LGNIMNIFS
+1017 LGNVMNIFS

-1078 KFVQQLHS
+1078 EFVQQLHS
-1086 YRKHDNSIVSGQEFY
+1086 NRKHDNSIVSGQEFY

-1113 RLKGGIDNIKLY
+1113 GLKGGIDNIKLY
-1125 NRVLSDEVIGGEKNS
+1125 NRVLSDEAIGGEKNS

-1162 WRAIDGNIKNEGSKW
+1162 WRATDGNIKNEGSKW

-1195 DINEVLVRWNNPAS
+1195 DINEVLVRWSNPAS

-1217 DGENWS
+1217 DGENWN
-1223 KISSVTNNLENI
+1223 KISSVTNNLEKI

-1248 RVNCTKRTNNSPYS
+1248 RVICIKRTNNSPYS

-1268 YGEQEKADSLQGDFN
+1268 YGEQKKVESLQEDFN
-1283 ENGKVDLGDL
+1283 ENGNVDLGDL

-1308 LDGDKIIGEYEINF
+1308 LDGDKVIGEYEINF
-1322 ISEKVLG
+1322 ISERVLD

>member
-27 VKAKDKVDDFKEEYV
+27 VKAKDKVDGFKEEYV
-42 NLALEKDIKVSSLE
+42 NLALEKDVKVSSLE

-63 DKTVDGDYITEDS
+63 DKAVDGDYITEDS

-130 ITVILTNPLGKN
+130 ITGTLTNPLGKN

-235 IPTDDSHQ
+235 IPTDDSNQ

-279 KKWREVKKVTHDS
+279 KKWKEVKKVTHDS
-292 GNDMNMVDEIN
+292 GNDMNMVDEIL

-377 FGIELKGSEFENV
+377 FGIKLKGSEFENV

-428 LTVPEKTSLNEE
+428 LNIPEKTSLNEE

-537 YFTQVQ
+537 YFTKVQ

-581 RDFPKYEVRG
+581 RDFPKYAVRG

-641 NWDSVYNAF
+641 NWDSVYSAF

-748 PIFLGDTVHLG
+748 PVFLGDTVHLG

-796 PFGGETML
+796 PFNGETML

-821 AIIDEGYKLV
+821 ARIDEGYKLV

-850 DTQYVYNN
+850 NTQYVYNN
-858 WEPIQFNGNTS
+858 WEPVQFDGNIS

-962 RDASGNSY
+962 RDTSGNAY
-970 DGTIKN
+970 DGTIEN
-976 GEVKEEES
+976 GEFKEGES
-984 NKYLG
+984 NKYLS
-989 LNGETVIETPLKAI
+989 LNGETVLETPLKAI

-1017 LGNIMNIFS
+1017 LGNVMNIFS

-1078 KFVQQLHS
+1078 EFVQQLYS
-1086 YRKHDNSIVSGQEFY
+1086 NRKHDNSIVSGQGFY

-1113 RLKGGIDNIKLY
+1113 GLKGGIDNIKLY
-1125 NRVLSDEVIGGEKNS
+1125 NRVLSDEAIGGEKNS

-1162 WRAIDGNIKNEGSKW
+1162 WRATDGNIKNEGSKW

-1195 DINEVLVRWNNPAS
+1195 DINEVLVRWSNPAS

-1217 DGENWS
+1217 YGENWN
-1223 KISSVTNNLENI
+1223 KISSVTNNLEKI
-1235 NSIEFGKEKARYV
+1235 NSIEFGNEKARYV
-1248 RVNCTKRTNNSPYS
+1248 RVNCIKRTNNSPYS

-1268 YGEQEKADSLQGDFN
+1268 YGEQKKVESLQGDFN
-1283 ENGKVDLGDL
+1283 ENGNVDLGDL

-1308 LDGDKIIGEYEINF
+1308 LDGDKVIGEYEINF
-1322 ISEKVLG
+1322 ISERVLD